1 MTKTKELTFE
11 STFLNVVELVLT
23 TSEEE
28 NTNMKP
34 SSIKMFEELTIP
46 KIPTETRKKAL
57 ADKDWGKVIQ
67 EFLNFATAT
76 SLSLWPYLRNGG
88 EETNILMEK
97 ISLETSDAPETPK
110 TDAEKA
116 AALMGTATKRELGT
130 ALRLDGHIAYQFKVV
145 GTRMYINRNPDDFL
159 DGEVAPE
166 KDAKAL
172 TSKGIETR
180 VIKWTST
187 HIKQYIEETY
197 AFMEEMKEW
206 AKDPK
211 KQSELIA
218 KGIKEANDNIIL
230 IIEEEI

>member
-46 KIPTETRKKAL
+46 KIPTATRKKAL

-88 EETNILMEK
+88 KETDILMGK

-116 AALMGTATKRELGT
+116 AVLMGTSTKRELGT

-145 GTRMYINRNPDDFL
+145 GMYINRNPDEFL

-172 TSKGIETR
+172 TSRGIEAR

>member
-1 MTKTKELTFE
+1 
-11 STFLNVVELVLT
+11 
-23 TSEEE
+23 
-28 NTNMKP
+28 
-34 SSIKMFEELTIP
+34 
-46 KIPTETRKKAL
+46 
-57 ADKDWGKVIQ
+57 
-67 EFLNFATAT
+67 
-76 SLSLWPYLRNGG
+76 
-88 EETNILMEK
+88 
-97 ISLETSDAPETPK
+97 
-110 TDAEKA
+110 
-116 AALMGTATKRELGT
+116 
-130 ALRLDGHIAYQFKVV
+130 
-145 GTRMYINRNPDDFL
+145 MYINRNPDEFL

-172 TSKGIETR
+172 TSRGIEAR